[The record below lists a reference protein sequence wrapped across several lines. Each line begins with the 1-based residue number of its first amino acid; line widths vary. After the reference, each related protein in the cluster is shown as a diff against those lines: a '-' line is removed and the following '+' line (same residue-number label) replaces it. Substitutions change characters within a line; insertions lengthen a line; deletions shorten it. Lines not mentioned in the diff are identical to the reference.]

1 MKDFG
6 GREITMT
13 KTTRITNL
21 DHVVAWDEAEQ
32 RHVYLENGDLVFKG
46 NEVIHIGPG
55 YAGAADTTI
64 DGKGFMAI
72 PGFVNVHSHPF
83 SEPANKGLTEEY
95 GSDKLGQS
103 SLYEYLPVFGL
114 NPEDAG
120 PSTQVA
126 MSELL
131 KSGVTTISDLSMSR
145 EGWIDDLA
153 ATGIRAVVCPM
164 MRQGYWY
171 TKNGHTVEY
180 AWDEKAGEKAF
191 EAAMKTID
199 AAMKHPSGRISAMV
213 GPSQIDTCKEGYFKE
228 AHQEA
233 KKRGIPM
240 QTHACQAVVEFYEM
254 VHRHGKTPI
263 EWLDSI
269 GVLGPDLVIGH
280 GIFLSDHPQIHYPH
294 AHDFEM
300 LRDSGAA
307 VAHCPTVFAR
317 RGMALNTIGRYMNA
331 GITVGIGTDTFP
343 HNMVDEIRLACYVAR
358 VLTGNY
364 KMGTTRHA
372 FEAATIGGAK
382 IIRRP
387 DLGRLAPGAKADFSL
402 VDMSHPYMQPAHEPV
417 RSLIYSASER
427 AIRHVYVDGTQVVK
441 DGKALTVD
449 VEAATA
455 GLIEGQRKRLATVSQ
470 RDWAGRTADQL
481 APPVYGTKDRL
492 PQSRPVT

>member
-1 MKDFG
+1 MNAK
-6 GREITMT
+6 TA
-13 KTTRITNL
+13 KTTRIAGL
-21 DHVVAWDEAEQ
+21 DHVVAWDEADK
-32 RHVYLENGDLVFKG
+32 RHVYLENTDLVFTG
-46 NEVIHIGPG
+46 NEIAHVGPG
-55 YAGAADTTI
+55 YSGPVDTTI
-64 DGKGFMAI
+64 DGKGFMAM

-83 SEPANKGLTEEY
+83 SEPANKGLTEEF

-145 EGWIDDLA
+145 EGWLDDVA
-153 ATGIRAVVCPM
+153 KTGIRAVVCPM
-164 MRQGYWY
+164 MRQGVWY
-171 TKNGHTVEY
+171 TKNGHTVDY
-180 AWDEKAGEKAF
+180 RWDEKAGEVAF

-199 AAMKHPSGRISAMV
+199 AAARHPSGRLSGMV
-213 GPSQIDTCKEGYFKE
+213 GPAQIDTCKEGYFKE

-233 KKRGIPM
+233 KRRGIPM

-269 GVLGPDLVIGH
+269 GVLGPDLIIGH

-317 RGMALNTIGRYMNA
+317 RGMALNTIGRYMDA
-331 GITVGIGTDTFP
+331 GIPVGLGTDTFP
-343 HNMVDEIRLACYVAR
+343 HNMVDEMRLSCYLAR

-372 FEAATIGGAK
+372 FEAATVVGAK
-382 IIRRP
+382 ILRRP
-387 DLGRLAPGAKADFSL
+387 DLGKLEAGCKADFSL
-402 VDMSHPYMQPAHEPV
+402 VDMRHPYMQPAHEPV

-427 AIRHVYVDGTQVVK
+427 AIRHVYIDGMQVVR
-441 DGKALTVD
+441 DGKVLTVD
-449 VEAATA
+449 VDAATA
-455 GLIEGQRKRLATVSQ
+455 GLIEGQHKRLQTVSQ

-481 APPVYGTKDRL
+481 APPVYTTRDRL
-492 PQSRPVT
+492 PQSRPVH

>member
-1 MKDFG
+1 MSSST
-6 GREITMT
+6 I
-13 KTTRITNL
+13 RIASL
-21 DHVVAWDEAEQ
+21 DHIVAWDDSEQ
-32 RHVYLENGDLVFKG
+32 RHVYLDGSDLVFKG
-46 NEVIHIGPG
+46 NEIVHVGPG
-55 YAGAADTTI
+55 YPGTADSTI
-64 DGKGFMAI
+64 AGKGFMAI
-72 PGFVNVHSHPF
+72 PGLINVHSHPF

-103 SLYEYLPVFGL
+103 SLYEYLTVFGL

-126 MSELL
+126 LSELL
-131 KSGVTTISDLSMSR
+131 KSGVTTITDLSMAR
-145 EGWIDDLA
+145 EGWVDDLA
-153 ATGIRAVVCPM
+153 KTGMRAVLCPM
-164 MRQGYWY
+164 MRQGVWF

-199 AAMKHPSGRISAMV
+199 AAMKHPSGRISGMV

-233 KKRGIPM
+233 KKRGILM

-307 VAHCPTVFAR
+307 VAHCPTGFAA
-317 RGMALNTIGRYMNA
+317 RGRAPNTIGRYMNA
-331 GITVGIGTDTFP
+331 GTPGGIGPDTFP
-343 HNMVDEIRLACYVAR
+343 PN
-358 VLTGNY
+358 
-364 KMGTTRHA
+364 
-372 FEAATIGGAK
+372 
-382 IIRRP
+382 
-387 DLGRLAPGAKADFSL
+387 
-402 VDMSHPYMQPAHEPV
+402 
-417 RSLIYSASER
+417 R
-427 AIRHVYVDGTQVVK
+427 ADGTRLDCSV
-441 DGKALTVD
+441 
-449 VEAATA
+449 
-455 GLIEGQRKRLATVSQ
+455 QRL
-470 RDWAGRTADQL
+470 
-481 APPVYGTKDRL
+481 
-492 PQSRPVT
+492 VTR

>member
-1 MKDFG
+1 
-6 GREITMT
+6 MT
-13 KTTRITNL
+13 KTTKISGL
-21 DHVVAWDEAEQ
+21 DHVVAWDESER
-32 RHVYLENGDLVFKG
+32 RHVYLDGGDLVFKG
-46 NEVIHIGPG
+46 NEVIHVGPG
-55 YAGAADTTI
+55 YTGPADVTI

-114 NPEDAG
+114 DPEDAG
-120 PSTQVA
+120 PSTMVA

-145 EGWIDDLA
+145 DGWIDDLA

-180 AWDEKAGEKAF
+180 AWDEKAGERAF

-233 KKRGIPM
+233 KRRNIPM

-294 AHDFEM
+294 ANDFEM
-300 LRDSGAA
+300 LKDSGAA

-317 RGMALNTIGRYMNA
+317 RGMVLNSIGRYMNA

-358 VLTGNY
+358 VFTSNY

-372 FEAATIGGAK
+372 FEAATVGGAK
-382 IIRRP
+382 ILRRP
-387 DLGRLAPGAKADFSL
+387 DLGRLAAGAKADFSL

-441 DGKALTVD
+441 DGKVLTVD

-455 GLIEGQRKRLATVSQ
+455 GLIEGQRKRLKTVPQ

-481 APPVYGTKDRL
+481 APPVYGTKERL

>member
-1 MKDFG
+1 LGHLPGKTGEAADT
-6 GREITMT
+6 EEENV
-13 KTTRITNL
+13 KTTRIAGL
-21 DHVVAWDEAEQ
+21 DHVVAWDESEQ
-32 RHVYLENGDLVFKG
+32 RHVYLDGGDLVFKG
-46 NEVIHIGPG
+46 NEVVHVGPG
-55 YAGAADTTI
+55 YAGTADTTF

-114 NPEDAG
+114 DPEDAG
-120 PSTQVA
+120 PSTMVA

-131 KSGVTTISDLSMSR
+131 KSGVTTITDLSVSR
-145 EGWIDDLA
+145 AGWIDDLA

-171 TKNGHTVEY
+171 TRNGHTVEY

-191 EAAMKTID
+191 EAAMKTLD
-199 AAMKHPSGRISAMV
+199 EAARHPSGRISGMV
-213 GPSQIDTCKEGYFKE
+213 GPSQIDTCKEGYF
-228 AHQEA
+228 QEA
-233 KKRGIPM
+233 LQEARRRGIPM
-240 QTHACQAVVEFYEM
+240 Q
-254 VHRHGKTPI
+254 TPI

-280 GIFLSDHPQIHYPH
+280 GIFLNDHPQIHYPH
-294 AHDFEM
+294 AHDFER

-317 RGMALNTIGRYMNA
+317 RGMVLNSIGRYMDA

-358 VLTGNY
+358 VFTGNY
-364 KMGTTRHA
+364 RMGTTRHA
-372 FEAATIGGAK
+372 FEAATVGGAR
-382 IIRRP
+382 ILRRP

-441 DGKALTVD
+441 DGKVLTVD
-449 VEAATA
+449 VDAATA
-455 GLIEGQRKRLATVSQ
+455 GLVEGQRKRLKTVPQ
-470 RDWAGRTADQL
+470 RDWAGRTAEQL
-481 APPVYGTKDRL
+481 APPVYGTTDRL

>member
-1 MKDFG
+1 MSS
-6 GREITMT
+6 T
-13 KTTRITNL
+13 TTRIANL
-21 DHVVAWDEAEQ
+21 DHVVAWDVSEQ
-32 RHVYLENGDLVFKG
+32 RHVYLDGADLVFKD
-46 NEVIHIGPG
+46 NEVVHVGPG
-55 YAGAADTTI
+55 YAGRVDSTI

-103 SLYEYLPVFGL
+103 SLYEYLTVYGL

-131 KSGVTTISDLSMSR
+131 KSGVTTITDLSMAR
-145 EGWIDDLA
+145 DGWVDQLA
-153 ATGIRAVVCPM
+153 STGIRAVVCPM
-164 MRQGYWY
+164 MRQGAWF
-171 TKNGHTVEY
+171 TKNGHTVDY

-191 EAAMKTID
+191 EASMRTID
-199 AAMKHPSGRISAMV
+199 EALKHPSGRVGAMA
-213 GPSQIDTCKEGYFKE
+213 GPSQIDTCREGFFRE
-228 AHQEA
+228 ALQEA
-233 KKRGIPM
+233 RKRGIPM

-254 VHRHGKTPI
+254 VRRHGMTPI
-263 EWLDSI
+263 EWLDHI

-280 GIFLSDHPQIHYPH
+280 GIFLNDHPQIHHPH
-294 AHDFEM
+294 GNDFER

-317 RGMALNTIGRYMNA
+317 RAMVMNSIGRYMNA

-343 HNMVDEIRLACYVAR
+343 HNMVDEIRLVCYAAR
-358 VLTGNY
+358 IFTGNY

-372 FEAATIGGAK
+372 FEAATVGGAR
-382 IIRRP
+382 ILRRP
-387 DLGRLAPGAKADFSL
+387 DLGRLAPGSKADFSL
-402 VDMSHPYMQPAHEPV
+402 VDMSHPYMQPSHEPV

-427 AIRHVYVDGTQVVK
+427 AIRHVYVDGKQVVK
-441 DGKALTVD
+441 DGKVLTID

-455 GLIEGQRKRLATVSQ
+455 GLIEGQRKRLKTVSQ
-470 RDWAGRTADQL
+470 RDWAGRDADAL
-481 APPVYGTKDRL
+481 SPPVYAKKDRL
-492 PQSRPVT
+492 PQSRPVH

>member
-1 MKDFG
+1 MNRTTTNKG
-6 GREITMT
+6 TKPMT
-13 KTTRITNL
+13 KTTRIAGL
-21 DHVVAWDEAEQ
+21 DHVVAWDESER
-32 RHVYLENGDLVFKG
+32 RHVYLDSGDLVFKG
-46 NEVIHIGPG
+46 NEVIHVGPG
-55 YAGAADTTI
+55 YTGQADATI
-64 DGKGFMAI
+64 EGKGFMAI
-72 PGFVNVHSHPF
+72 PGFVNVHNHPF
-83 SEPANKGLTEEY
+83 TEPANKGLTEEY

-114 NPEDAG
+114 DPEDAG
-120 PSTQVA
+120 PSTMVA

-145 EGWIDDLA
+145 DGWIDDLA

-180 AWDEKAGEKAF
+180 AWDEKAGERAF

-233 KKRGIPM
+233 KRRNIPM

-269 GVLGPDLVIGH
+269 GVLGPDLVIG
-280 GIFLSDHPQIHYPH
+280 
-294 AHDFEM
+294 
-300 LRDSGAA
+300 
-307 VAHCPTVFAR
+307 
-317 RGMALNTIGRYMNA
+317 
-331 GITVGIGTDTFP
+331 IGTDTFP

-358 VLTGNY
+358 VFTSNY

-372 FEAATIGGAK
+372 FEAATVGGAK
-382 IIRRP
+382 ILRRP

-402 VDMSHPYMQPAHEPV
+402 GDLSHPYMQPAHEPV

-427 AIRHVYVDGTQVVK
+427 AIRHVYVDGAQVVK
-441 DGKALTVD
+441 DGKVLT
-449 VEAATA
+449 
-455 GLIEGQRKRLATVSQ
+455 
-470 RDWAGRTADQL
+470 
-481 APPVYGTKDRL
+481 
-492 PQSRPVT
+492 